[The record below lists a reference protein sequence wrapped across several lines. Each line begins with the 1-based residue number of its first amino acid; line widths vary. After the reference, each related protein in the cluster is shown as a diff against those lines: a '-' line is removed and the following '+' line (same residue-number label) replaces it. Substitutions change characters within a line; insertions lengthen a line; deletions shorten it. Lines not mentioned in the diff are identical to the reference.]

1 MSGMPIY
8 DENNNVVIGKGKK
21 GPGRPPKKDKEKD
34 KPNIKFKTLK
44 TFTFYE
50 YMRNRLDLSFV
61 ADMFN
66 AGKGSVA
73 EWDIMVQ
80 ALCHFYK
87 SKINGDK

>member
-21 GPGRPPKKDKEKD
+21 GPGRPKKEPAIK
-34 KPNIKFKTLK
+34 KPDIKFKTLK

>member
-1 MSGMPIY
+1 MPIY
-8 DENNNVVIGKGKK
+8 NERGDVILNRKR
-21 GPGRPPKKDKEKD
+21 GPGRPPKKDKE
-34 KPNIKFKTLK
+34 PNIKIKTMK

-66 AGKGSVA
+66 EGKGTIE

>member
-8 DENNNVVIGKGKK
+8 DGKGDVILTKEKK
-21 GPGRPPKKDKEKD
+21 GPGRPKKEPAII
-34 KPNIKFKTLK
+34 KPNIKIKTLK